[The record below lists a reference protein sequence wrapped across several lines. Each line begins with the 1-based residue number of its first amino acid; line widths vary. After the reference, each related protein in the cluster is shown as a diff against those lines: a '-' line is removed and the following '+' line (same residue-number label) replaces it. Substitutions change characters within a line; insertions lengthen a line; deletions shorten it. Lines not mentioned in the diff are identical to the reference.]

1 MAVQTTATP
10 GSALMEL
17 APERLALLDSAYK
30 SAISAKRRTTLIG
43 FALLLVAVLIAGV
56 VAEVR
61 PVTFA
66 ENLFRFFSYFGRIFT
81 LENGASVFSD
91 PGEWFWGLNKWLV
104 LLWETIV
111 IAYVGTL
118 VGAIFGFVLC
128 FLASANLVSNPWIRL
143 TAKRF
148 LELCRT
154 VPELVFALIF
164 VTSFG
169 LGPLPGVLAIAIHTM
184 GALGKLFSE
193 VVENI
198 SMHPVEGVSAA
209 GGSWTQTVRFA
220 VVPQVLSNFL
230 SYTLLRFEINVRGAA
245 VMGFVGAGGIGQDLV
260 EAIRKFYYSD
270 VSALLLLIILTVII
284 IDTFTERLRHAVIGL
299 DDGK

>member
-1 MAVQTTATP
+1 MMAVTTTLTSSLP
-10 GSALMEL
+10 SD
-17 APERLALLDSAYK
+17 RLAFLDQAYRA
-30 SAISAKRRTTLIG
+30 AISAKRRQTIIG
-43 FALLLVAVLIAGV
+43 LALLVLAVIVAGF

-61 PVTFA
+61 PLTFID
-66 ENLFRFFSYFGRIFT
+66 NVFRFFSYFGRIFT
-81 LENGASVFSD
+81 LEGGASVFSN
-91 PGEWFWGLNKWLV
+91 PQEWFWGLSKWFV

-118 VGAIFGFVLC
+118 VGAIFGFILC

-143 TAKRF
+143 SAKRF

-154 VPELVFALIF
+154 VPDLVFALIF

-198 SMHPVEGVSAA
+198 SMQPVEGVSAA

-270 VSALLLLIILTVII
+270 VSALLILIIATVMV
-284 IDTFTERLRHAVIGL
+284 IDAVTERLRHMVIGL
-299 DDGK
+299 DEAK

>member
-1 MAVQTTATP
+1 MAVTSSLSNSLPA
-10 GSALMEL
+10 
-17 APERLALLDSAYK
+17 ERLAFLDTAYK
-30 SAISAKRRTTLIG
+30 SAISAKRRKTMIG
-43 FALLLVAVLIAGV
+43 LAVLVVAIIVAGF

-61 PVTFA
+61 PVTFID
-66 ENLFRFFSYFGRIFT
+66 NVFRFFSYFGRIFT
-81 LENGASVFSD
+81 LEGGASVFSD
-91 PGEWFWGLNKWLV
+91 PAEWFWGLNKWLV

-118 VGAIFGFVLC
+118 VGAIFGFILC

-154 VPELVFALIF
+154 VPDLVFALIF

-198 SMHPVEGVSAA
+198 SMQPVEGVSAA

-270 VSALLLLIILTVII
+270 VSALLILIIATVML
-284 IDTFTERLRHAVIGL
+284 IDAITERLRHIVIGL
-299 DDGK
+299 DEAK